1 VAAKITTL
9 ITTAAIVLTLVT
21 PHKTASISQAR
32 HVKNSSTIIAPRLS
46 ASKTCSRSPGADAR
60 RDTVCTPNSDDG
72 MYAHRIF
79 DRGEVPAIIFGAV
92 VAAIFLFASANPPP
106 SGIYSEHRNQT
117 DTLQRSEDT
126 K

>member
-1 VAAKITTL
+1 
-9 ITTAAIVLTLVT
+9 
-21 PHKTASISQAR
+21 
-32 HVKNSSTIIAPRLS
+32 
-46 ASKTCSRSPGADAR
+46 
-60 RDTVCTPNSDDG
+60 
-72 MYAHRIF
+72 MF

-92 VAAIFLFASANPPP
+92 VAAIFLFASANLPP